1 MKKYRKAD
9 DDKGAA
15 LAGTLN
21 GMMRENAHSN
31 IDATETYLDYV
42 KTWTVENDRGK
53 LIHVTNDAYR
63 FFVRLKRQH
72 MNCCRTEQ
80 TSKEQSVKLWETQL

>member
-1 MKKYRKAD
+1 MEENAIYYAAGYVIRKVLKKYRYAD

-21 GMMRENAHSN
+21 GMMGENAHRN
-31 IDATETYLDYV
+31 VDATETYLDYV

-63 FFVRLKRQH
+63 FFHAL
-72 MNCCRTEQ
+72 E
-80 TSKEQSVKLWETQL
+80 